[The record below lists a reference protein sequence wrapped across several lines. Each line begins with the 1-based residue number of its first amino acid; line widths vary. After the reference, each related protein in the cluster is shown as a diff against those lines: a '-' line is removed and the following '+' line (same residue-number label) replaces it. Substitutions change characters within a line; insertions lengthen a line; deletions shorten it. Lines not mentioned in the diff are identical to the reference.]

1 MHVPNRTSTA
11 HSLQRFARCQRF
23 LSRPTSVALTVLF
36 LGLIPLSSGAKAETA
51 GIAVRIDDS
60 ATQLLAQN
68 NTPASPHTAAVKS
81 TSAEQT
87 TSTATVSN
95 ATDSTNTAEGS
106 TTADTTSDSTTT
118 TTQPASAKESAASN
132 ASTAAASTASTGT
145 FADNSSSGTKL
156 GSASFGSLG
165 QNGTNHKGVLA
176 DGGLTS
182 PGGIA
187 KWLLSTIVV
196 LGFIFLAG
204 YWLKR
209 SRFVR
214 AATSTMQLETQISLG
229 PKERIVQ
236 MRVGER
242 HLLLGVTAHNI
253 NLLLDLNAPTAPAP
267 VAPASSDGA
276 APRAAAPR
284 RVPTSRTQA
293 KRYEAD
299 DERDFSCQ
307 ALARDDYAADYYDNP
322 IERSLHEHEHERE
335 RAHRRRRDY
344 ERQRDYDRGYEYDER
359 RRDYDHNRDYDRKR
373 RDDRAY
379 RRSAERDDAGR
390 HDYVDYERDLP
401 QFADEYDDERYAQRA
416 AYRDSRRDLSLVDDL
431 PFEEESAK
439 RSRRAARN
447 EYEHESAADA
457 DTDTAHASAA
467 PATATAS
474 NNSHNILAG
483 DAQATA
489 ILRAGV
495 NDDGDDVLSA
505 EAAVSGTD
513 TSPKD
518 NPSQAQ
524 EVANLS
530 STAAATANASSSAA
544 DACDYRD
551 ADERES
557 RYDDDAAYED
567 SRHHKSYSRY
577 DEEDEADA
585 YEQRPYDPDYAAED
599 RAEYDA
605 DPSVA
610 DASGYESSSQRSQ
623 ARRTHRKAR
632 GNRKQQRLAAQGVH
646 SLPDDSVLRAR
657 AARAKRDRRQ
667 QERDEGSAFAEV
679 FAQTYDKTARA
690 ASERKH
696 QDK

>member
-81 TSAEQT
+81 TSSDQT

-132 ASTAAASTASTGT
+132 ASTAAASTGT

-182 PGGIA
+182 PSGIA

-267 VAPASSDGA
+267 VAQASHEGA

-299 DERDFSCQ
+299 EERDFSCQ

-322 IERSLHEHEHERE
+322 IERSLHEHERE

-344 ERQRDYDRGYEYDER
+344 ERQRDYDYDER
-359 RRDYDHNRDYDRKR
+359 RRDYDHDRDYDRKR

-379 RRSAERDDAGR
+379 RCGAERGDASR
-390 HDYVDYERDLP
+390 HDYTDYERDLP

-431 PFEEESAK
+431 PFEEESTK
-439 RSRRAARN
+439 RSRHAARS
-447 EYEHESAADA
+447 EYEHDPEAE
-457 DTDTAHASAA
+457 TDTAHDSAA

-495 NDDGDDVLSA
+495 NDDGDDVPSA

-551 ADERES
+551 VDERES

>member
-81 TSAEQT
+81 TSSDQT

-118 TTQPASAKESAASN
+118 TTQPASAKESAASA
-132 ASTAAASTASTGT
+132 ASTANTAAASTASTGT

-267 VAPASSDGA
+267 VAQASHEGA

-299 DERDFSCQ
+299 EERDFSCQ

-322 IERSLHEHEHERE
+322 IERSLHEHE
-335 RAHRRRRDY
+335 
-344 ERQRDYDRGYEYDER
+344 QRDYDYDER
-359 RRDYDHNRDYDRKR
+359 RRDYDHDRDYDRKR

-379 RRSAERDDAGR
+379 RCGAERGDASR
-390 HDYVDYERDLP
+390 HDYTDYERDLP

-431 PFEEESAK
+431 PFEEESTK
-439 RSRRAARN
+439 RSRHAARS
-447 EYEHESAADA
+447 EYEHDPEAE
-457 DTDTAHASAA
+457 TDTAHDSAA

-495 NDDGDDVLSA
+495 NDDGDDVPSA

-551 ADERES
+551 VDERES

>member
-11 HSLQRFARCQRF
+11 HSLQRLARCQRF

-36 LGLIPLSSGAKAETA
+36 LGLIPLSSGAKAESA
-51 GIAVRIDDS
+51 GIAVRIDNS

-68 NTPASPHTAAVKS
+68 DIPASTQSAEVKS
-81 TSAEQT
+81 SSADKT
-87 TSTATVSN
+87 TSTAPVSDS
-95 ATDSTNTAEGS
+95 TDSATTKEEGS
-106 TTADTTSDSTTT
+106 TNTTSDSTTASTT
-118 TTQPASAKESAASN
+118 TTQPASDKDSATST
-132 ASTAAASTASTGT
+132 ASTTAASTASTGT

-165 QNGTNHKGVLA
+165 QSGTNHKGVLA

-196 LGFIFLAG
+196 LGFIFLVG

-214 AATSTMQLETQISLG
+214 GATSTMQLETQISLG

-267 VAPASSDGA
+267 VVPANSDGA

-322 IERSLHEHEHERE
+322 IERSLHEHERE

-344 ERQRDYDRGYEYDER
+344 ERSRDNDRNYDYDER
-359 RRDYDHNRDYDRKR
+359 RRDYDHGRDYDRKR
-373 RDDRAY
+373 SADRAY
-379 RRSAERDDAGR
+379 RRGAEAGSERGDAGR
-390 HDYVDYERDLP
+390 HDYADYERDLP
-401 QFADEYDDERYAQRA
+401 QFAEEYDDERYAPRA
-416 AYRDSRRDLSLVDDL
+416 PYRDSRRELSLVDDL
-431 PFEEESAK
+431 PFAEESAK

-457 DTDTAHASAA
+457 NTDKAHGSTAPDTAKASQD
-467 PATATAS
+467 
-474 NNSHNILAG
+474 SHNILAG

-495 NDDGDDVLSA
+495 NDDGDDVPSP
-505 EAAVSGTD
+505 EATVSGTTD
-513 TSPKD
+513 TSSAD
-518 NPSQAQ
+518 SPSQAQ
-524 EVANLS
+524 EVATLS
-530 STAAATANASSSAA
+530 SATPATADSAAAAAAASAA
-544 DACDYRD
+544 
-551 ADERES
+551 
-557 RYDDDAAYED
+557 DDDAADYD
-567 SRHHKSYSRY
+567 DRRHYPSYSRN
-577 DEEDEADA
+577 DAEDDAADA
-585 YEQRPYDPDYAAED
+585 YDKQPYDPDYDVEG
-599 RAEYDA
+599 RA
-605 DPSVA
+605 
-610 DASGYESSSQRSQ
+610 
-623 ARRTHRKAR
+623 
-632 GNRKQQRLAAQGVH
+632 
-646 SLPDDSVLRAR
+646 
-657 AARAKRDRRQ
+657 
-667 QERDEGSAFAEV
+667 
-679 FAQTYDKTARA
+679 
-690 ASERKH
+690 
-696 QDK
+696 